1 VTNWFVCRLC
11 NNKVKFTK
19 ESIVGHLK
27 MGHSLDLQTYETH
40 YMEHSDWPDA
50 ETDAVVFVANRRES
64 VHSFDSLPGELVIAE
79 VESGA
84 EVNIKDPWNRCQF
97 QCKLC
102 DAIYTDRR
110 NIKSHVVTSHKMNY
124 QDYVAQYGDPEIP
137 TAKWVCGVCGSETR
151 HARNNIYIHL
161 RDCHSMTCDQYAA
174 QHGMPGMERGDSGTW
189 AWTGSRSGTPTT
201 TTMETTQFSSKWN
214 KCKFMCPLCNKV
226 SNEKR
231 HIRSHTTSA
240 HSTSLDIL
248 EAEHGDCET
257 HTEYFFCS
265 VCHAEVKHCHRN
277 VLMHLQRS
285 HNLNTAEYEAKFG
298 DVEPGN
304 GAVDDGLGQHFL
316 ITDQG
321 GNLLTPGVTTPR
333 IKAKGFSTSKGS
345 SRNLSN
351 SGRLVRGEGNVP
363 CENCGRMFS
372 TLSNKERHKREHCHT
387 MNLGQDGNV
396 EQLVE
401 IKKEVVEEV
410 IGSVKDKD
418 ELRCPILECGEEF
431 ARSVHL
437 KRHLSSQH
445 DIQNPLIML
454 SDNVKTEASEEN
466 EASTNEDTVKVPPL
480 IIKLQSPP
488 SPNPTTP
495 VTDNTKYSITNT
507 AHEKKKVIQKDQHMV
522 DLVEESS
529 AEETD
534 EDCSKVEIIDENT
547 VENIEATSAEKV
559 PMGII
564 INETSEAISETNYAA
579 DPKLRNE
586 DLTIEDEIENST
598 ID

>member
-1 VTNWFVCRLC
+1 
-11 NNKVKFTK
+11 
-19 ESIVGHLK
+19 
-27 MGHSLDLQTYETH
+27 
-40 YMEHSDWPDA
+40 
-50 ETDAVVFVANRRES
+50 
-64 VHSFDSLPGELVIAE
+64 
-79 VESGA
+79 
-84 EVNIKDPWNRCQF
+84 
-97 QCKLC
+97 
-102 DAIYTDRR
+102 
-110 NIKSHVVTSHKMNY
+110 
-124 QDYVAQYGDPEIP
+124 
-137 TAKWVCGVCGSETR
+137 
-151 HARNNIYIHL
+151 
-161 RDCHSMTCDQYAA
+161 
-174 QHGMPGMERGDSGTW
+174 
-189 AWTGSRSGTPTT
+189 
-201 TTMETTQFSSKWN
+201 
-214 KCKFMCPLCNKV
+214 
-226 SNEKR
+226 
-231 HIRSHTTSA
+231 
-240 HSTSLDIL
+240 
-248 EAEHGDCET
+248 
-257 HTEYFFCS
+257 
-265 VCHAEVKHCHRN
+265 
-277 VLMHLQRS
+277 
-285 HNLNTAEYEAKFG
+285 
-298 DVEPGN
+298 
-304 GAVDDGLGQHFL
+304 
-316 ITDQG
+316 
-321 GNLLTPGVTTPR
+321 
-333 IKAKGFSTSKGS
+333 
-345 SRNLSN
+345 
-351 SGRLVRGEGNVP
+351 VRGEGNVP

-579 DPKLRNE
+579 DPKLRND